1 MLGFR
6 PVLHDLRYAI
16 RGFAA
21 HPGFTLAAM
30 LSLAIGIGAN
40 AALFS
45 VTSALLLRPLPYKDA
60 DRLVI
65 LWNRSPGLNIAEDW
79 FSTAQ
84 YFDIKNGH
92 SGFEQVAIAIGGN
105 YNLTGRGDPE
115 RIGVIRASSNLL
127 PMLGAQ
133 PAAGRLFVPEEDAP
147 GAECAA
153 VLGHG
158 TWARRYGLDPRVVG
172 TSITLNGQPCRI
184 VGVLPERFSLPREV
198 LPTLGVAEDGDVFL
212 PLPLAP
218 AAAGRRDHEDYN
230 VIGTLKPGVTVAGA
244 QAEMDLITARLR
256 RDFPQDY
263 PPNGGL
269 TFSIVPLLEQVV
281 GNVRAT
287 LALLL
292 VSVGIVLLIACTNVA
307 NLLLSRALARDREI
321 AVRAAM
327 GASRSRVVRQLLT
340 ESVLLALLGGALGI
354 ALAFA
359 SVRGIQLLQPPGIP
373 RLGDIAVNGQV
384 LAFTL
389 VLCVAS
395 GVMFGLAPAI
405 GVGRLDLYGTL
416 KDAGRGTVGTS
427 RGNRL
432 RRVLVAAELA
442 LSVVV
447 LVGAGLLVRSF
458 GQLQRVA
465 PGFDPRG
472 VLTLELTM
480 TGAKYADGDAV
491 RRTYQTLWER
501 LDRLPGV
508 IASGSVTSL
517 PLSGYFAWG
526 PITVEGHEPMP
537 GEQFINADQ
546 RVVAGRY
553 FEAMGIPLIRG
564 RLFGDQDL
572 PDHPRVVIVDEHM
585 ASELWPNADP
595 IGKRIR
601 LGDARST
608 GPWQTVVGV
617 VGRVKQYGLDTGGRI
632 AFYMP
637 HAQSP
642 SRAMYVVVRNAGDPS
657 TVAAAVAKEIHALDA
672 DLPLFRVRPMTAW
685 VDQSL
690 ARQRFAMLLLS
701 IFAGVALVLATI
713 GVYGVMAYLVSQAT
727 REIGIR
733 IALGASEQAVVGMI
747 LRQGLAVTL
756 AGTAAGMAAA
766 LAATSF
772 MQRLLFGV
780 HGTDPM
786 TFAAVVASLTA
797 IALTACYLPAR
808 RAARVD
814 ATISLRA
821 E

>member
-1 MLGFR
+1 
-6 PVLHDLRYAI
+6 VLNDLRYAI

-21 HPGFTLAAM
+21 HPGFTLAAIA
-30 LSLAIGIGAN
+30 SLAIGIGAN

-84 YFDIKNGH
+84 YYDIKNSHG
-92 SGFEQVAIAIGGN
+92 GFEQIAIAIGGN

-115 RIGVIRASSNLL
+115 RIGVIRASANLL
-127 PMLGAQ
+127 PMLGAR
-133 PAAGRLFVPEEDAP
+133 PAAGRLFASEEDAP

-158 TWARRYGLDPRVVG
+158 TWARRYGLDPRAVG

-212 PLPLAP
+212 TLPLAP

-256 RDFPQDY
+256 RDYPQDY

-292 VSVGIVLLIACTNVA
+292 ASVGIVLLIACSNVA
-307 NLLLSRALARDREI
+307 NLLLSRALARDREM

-327 GASRSRVVRQLLT
+327 GASRFRIVRQLLT
-340 ESVLLALLGGALGI
+340 ESVLLALLGGVLGI

-373 RLGDIAVNGQV
+373 RLHDIAVNGQV
-384 LAFTL
+384 LVFTL

-395 GVMFGLAPAI
+395 GVLFGLAPAM
-405 GVGRLDLYGTL
+405 GVGRLNLYGTL
-416 KDAGRGTVGTS
+416 KDTGRGSVGTS

-432 RRVLVAAELA
+432 RRGLVAAELA

-465 PGFDPRG
+465 PGFDPHG

-480 TGAKYADGDAV
+480 TGAKYGDAGAV

-501 LDRLPGV
+501 LDRLPG
-508 IASGSVTSL
+508 ITASGGVTAL
-517 PLSGYFAWG
+517 PLSGYFSWG
-526 PITVEGHEPMP
+526 GITVEGRAPAP

-546 RVVAGRY
+546 RVVSGRY
-553 FEAMGIPLIRG
+553 FEAMSIPLVRG
-564 RLFGDQDL
+564 RLFNDQDL
-572 PDHPRVVIVDEHM
+572 PDHPRVVIVDEYM
-585 ASELWPNADP
+585 AAELWPNADP

-632 AFYMP
+632 AFYLP
-637 HAQSP
+637 HTQSP
-642 SRAMYVVVRNAGDPS
+642 SRAMYVVVRDAGDPS
-657 TVAAAVAKEIHALDA
+657 AVAAAVSKEIHAIDA
-672 DLPLFRVRPMTAW
+672 DLPLYRVRPMTAW

-690 ARQRFAMLLLS
+690 ARQRFSMLLLS
-701 IFAGVALVLATI
+701 MFAAVALVLATI
-713 GVYGVMAYLVSQAT
+713 GVYGVMAYLVSQTT

-733 IALGASEQAVVGMI
+733 IALGATQQAVVGMI

-756 AGTAAGMAAA
+756 AGTAVGMAAA
-766 LAATSF
+766 LAATRF

-780 HGTDPM
+780 RGADPM
-786 TFAAVVASLTA
+786 TFATVFAGLTA
-797 IALTACYLPAR
+797 IALAACYLPAR
-808 RAARVD
+808 RAARID
-814 ATISLRA
+814 ATISLR
-821 E
+821 EE